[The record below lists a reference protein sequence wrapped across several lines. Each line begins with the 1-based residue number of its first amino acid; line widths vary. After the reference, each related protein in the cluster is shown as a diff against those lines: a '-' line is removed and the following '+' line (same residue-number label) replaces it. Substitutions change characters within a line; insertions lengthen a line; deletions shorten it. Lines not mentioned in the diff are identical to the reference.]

1 MFELETGPALAVRLR
16 ESRDELDFARHRVT
30 GAAQVAPHHEP
41 SGWKGPAAWA
51 YQRSLVLLNRDL
63 DAAVALLR
71 SASDLT
77 SAAIHELGQGD

>member
-1 MFELETGPALAVRLR
+1 MFELGTGPALAVKLR

-30 GAAQVAPHHEP
+30 GAVQIAPHREP
-41 SGWKGPAAWA
+41 SGWNGPAGWA
-51 YQRSLVLLNRDL
+51 YQRSLALLNRDL

-77 SAAIHELGQGD
+77 SAAIYELGQSD